1 MSEIA
6 LVILGLVL
14 AVWCLWLEYKL
25 RNLQHEVFCLCETL
39 VGIAKGTRVVRMDG
53 KSRVKVEVIRL

>member
-1 MSEIA
+1 MSETA

-25 RNLQHEVFCLCETL
+25 RTLRYEVFCLCETL
-39 VGIAKGTRVVRMDG
+39 IGIAKGTRVVRMDG